1 MPSVP
6 QPSSSTRV
14 RHYTPPDPN
23 LQPHDLSARQAG
35 PSASVSAS
43 ASPNPNPAPAVA
55 QSASHVGVH
64 FPPRRFLGG
73 IPENIVNSTEVEEKR
88 RRFRDLRRKA
98 IDRLPLPIHSRH
110 GHGGEDG
117 AGSIIVF
124 GGEGERSAGSGSG
137 SGSGSGAGGL
147 VRGAA
152 RRINVIKRGLHG
164 EQVTEEL
171 DLYGDGEGEEEDDS
185 DSRGKGKTHK
195 KKQKRKDVWV
205 GESFDIGR
213 EFFGHTETDNKDQ
226 NSTSDPSSS
235 SFNINSKIFG
245 NPQRPAVSTRTTQET
260 FVTARTEFSSRTET
274 DNDTEPSSS
283 VRGAAGA
290 GAGAGASRSTL
301 DLDPGLPNADTEVEG
316 YNVNGGSGGSLR
328 HSVAGTSSPLESTPP
343 TARNRIS
350 QSSSMQPLI
359 TSPVDDEE
367 HELEGA
373 GGSLSSLAV
382 PKEGRSKTRSK
393 SSMPNI
399 NISNRLKSAL
409 RHSSRPNIKTSQ
421 SALPDTNPE
430 SNDPSRPS
438 TGADN
443 RHRQQQQQA
452 TKSKSVQFPIDLVQN
467 TDSLGHK
474 TVEEARK
481 RKGNKAPVD
490 PRTVLSR
497 EGDAAAGTSAG
508 AVEDALDE
516 REEDEAWEEDRRPG
530 EVIMRDRMLV
540 RVGYHRE
547 EQISGFNETAQR
559 RNPCARLDQF
569 EEFIVVWRKGQIELY
584 QDYRYPLRER
594 VSGHK
599 HLCFVVPL
607 LPNRTSLSIFN
618 PQDITLCLT
627 TSINKLQHDV
637 EHLMRSNTTRAG
649 AMKDRVKQSRQIQWL
664 RGRRRGTQV
673 FIMKIA
679 ERSRSLDWY
688 WELWRDLGGELPERF
703 DIAVPSLQ
711 TSIRLLIPQ
720 EGEGDYMV
728 GSAAQCR
735 AFEKSKVIDECWDM
749 LEDSMDVGELRRQ
762 AEQQDGEKL
771 RLDLAWKSHD
781 GNLDWVAYGT
791 TVQQKSR
798 DWALLA
804 GLARAQVEP
813 GQRELQIRPA
823 RHQPKYLKLED
834 GTHLNEPPGI
844 EGYLIRHKASGPKD
858 QVYLASFEGNIF
870 VGSMKS
876 ARPPLL
882 PQKEASSPA
891 SLFPEMYRSFIDTEH
906 RRSARFLERC
916 AGCIDLRDVVS
927 VKMVKADNP
936 TSTTTTA
943 AATVKNRIRRLSNPS
958 HVALG
963 SDVEQDS
970 ADNQNNGVTGTHT
983 AAPVPAEDEGDE
995 EEAATM
1001 FDVEVATGGSV
1012 RLEANSH
1019 EVAMEWVT
1027 GLRDL
1032 MAYAKRRHRVDARQR
1047 MDAMDMHASN
1057 DPFAG
1062 TQLSNESDNVLS
1074 EIWDMCVIEGCRS
1087 TCISGRLYMRKEKYD
1102 KFRLKY
1108 LVLTGGSLVSFKV
1121 KKKNAFHIRKKP
1133 YPLFGAYVYSGML
1146 ALDELPV
1153 MPTDDA
1159 FASQTRVYQD
1169 GLRSADVVEDTTF
1182 CVRLATHPSRWG
1194 KKTTQPW
1201 EMEEEAEF
1209 LPPGLSKKPPGLLIF
1224 RARSKLERDRWV
1236 WAINAEMERQVRAH
1250 VKQEEALRQYGKVPD
1265 KWM

>member
-6 QPSSSTRV
+6 QPASATRAT
-14 RHYTPPDPN
+14 HFSPPNPN
-23 LQPHDLSARQAG
+23 FTHD
-35 PSASVSAS
+35 VSAHAPSTS
-43 ASPNPNPAPAVA
+43 AAAAAAATPSPNPSPAPAVI
-55 QSASHVGVH
+55 QSASHVGAHLH
-64 FPPRRFLGG
+64 FPARRFLGG
-73 IPENIVNSTEVEEKR
+73 IPENMVNSTEVEEKR
-88 RRFRDLRRKA
+88 KRFRDLRRKA
-98 IDRLPLPIHSRH
+98 IDHLPLPIHSQSRD
-110 GHGGEDG
+110 EDG
-117 AGSIIVF
+117 GGSF
-124 GGEGERSAGSGSG
+124 SDFGAEGGGEGSGTSRG
-137 SGSGSGAGGL
+137 MI
-147 VRGAA
+147 RGAA
-152 RRINVIKRGLHG
+152 RRISVIKRGLHG
-164 EQVTEEL
+164 ESVREEL
-171 DLYGDGEGEEEDDS
+171 DLDLDEDEEEEDE
-185 DSRGKGKTHK
+185 RNGIGKGKK
-195 KKQKRKDVWV
+195 KKKRKDVWV

-213 EFFGHTETDNKDQ
+213 EFFGYTENGTEGERKLDDEIPALGSDQ
-226 NSTSDPSSS
+226 PGPFSISTNTANSSTL
-235 SFNINSKIFG
+235 K
-245 NPQRPAVSTRTTQET
+245 RPAVSTRTTQET
-260 FVTARTEFSSRTET
+260 FVTARTEFSSRDDQDDET
-274 DNDTEPSSS
+274 SSS
-283 VRGAAGA
+283 VGGTPATAAA
-290 GAGAGASRSTL
+290 VAGASRSTL
-301 DLDPGLPNADTEVEG
+301 DFHTDTEREVEG
-316 YNVNGGSGGSLR
+316 YNLGLGPGGSLAR
-328 HSVAGTSSPLESTPP
+328 SVTGTSSPLDMTPP
-343 TARNRIS
+343 GRIRVS
-350 QSSSMQPLI
+350 QSSSLQPLI
-359 TSPVDDEE
+359 TSPLDE
-367 HELEGA
+367 HEHEHDLDGA
-373 GGSLSSLAV
+373 SSSQPSAAL
-382 PKEGRSKTRSK
+382 PKEGGSQSRSRSRSK
-393 SSMPNI
+393 SKSSLPNI

-409 RHSSRPNIKTSQ
+409 RHSSRPNIKSSQ
-421 SALPDTNPE
+421 SAFPDSDANRPLTGSDDRQE
-430 SNDPSRPS
+430 PSL
-438 TGADN
+438 
-443 RHRQQQQQA
+443 QQHQQPL
-452 TKSKSVQFPIDLVQN
+452 KSKSVQFPVDLVVRSQP
-467 TDSLGHK
+467 SK

-490 PRTVLSR
+490 PRDVLSR
-497 EGDAAAGTSAG
+497 EGDEAAGTSAG

-516 REEDEAWEEDRRPG
+516 RGEEEGWEEDRRPG

-547 EQISGFNETAQR
+547 DQISGFDETAQR
-559 RNPCARLDQF
+559 RNPCARLDPF

-584 QDYRYPLRER
+584 QDYRYPFQER
-594 VSGHK
+594 VTGHK
-599 HLCFVVPL
+599 HLCFVIPL

-618 PQDITLCLT
+618 PQDVTLCLT
-627 TSINKLQHDV
+627 TSVNKLQNDV
-637 EHLMRSNTTRAG
+637 DHLLRSNTTRAG

-688 WELWRDLGGELPERF
+688 WEIWRDLGGELPERF

-735 AFEKSKVIDECWDM
+735 TFEKSKVVDECRDM
-749 LEDSMDVGELRRQ
+749 LEDSMDVGELQRQ
-762 AEQQDGEKL
+762 AEQQDGEKV
-771 RLDLAWKSHD
+771 RLELAWKSHD
-781 GNLDWVAYGT
+781 GTLDWVAYGT
-791 TVQQKSR
+791 TVQQKPR
-798 DWALLA
+798 GWALLA

-844 EGYLIRHKASGPKD
+844 EGYLIRHKDSGPKE
-858 QVYLASFEGNIF
+858 QVYITSHEGNIF
-870 VGSMKS
+870 VGNTKS

-891 SLFPEMYRSFIDTEH
+891 NLFPEMYRSFIDTEH

-916 AGCIDLRDVVS
+916 AGCIDMRDIVS
-927 VKMVKADNP
+927 VKMVKVDQP
-936 TSTTTTA
+936 STSSTA
-943 AATVKNRIRRLSNPS
+943 TATVKNRIRSLSNPS
-958 HVALG
+958 HMALG
-963 SDVEQDS
+963 ANVRNNDPQNQQTNHADDQDQGQ
-970 ADNQNNGVTGTHT
+970 D
-983 AAPVPAEDEGDE
+983 DE
-995 EEAATM
+995 EVGGTM
-1001 FDVEVATGGSV
+1001 FDVEVATGGTV

-1019 EVAMEWVT
+1019 EVAKEWVT
-1027 GLRDL
+1027 RLTDL

-1047 MDAMDMHASN
+1047 MDAIDMHASD

-1062 TQLSNESDNVLS
+1062 THLSNESDNVLS
-1074 EIWDMCVIEGCRS
+1074 EIWDLCVIEGCRS

-1121 KKKNAFHIRKKP
+1121 KKKNAFHVRKKR

-1153 MPTDDA
+1153 MSSNDA
-1159 FASQTRVYQD
+1159 FVSQTRVYQD
-1169 GLRSADVVEDTTF
+1169 GLRSADGVEDTTF
-1182 CVRLATHPSRWG
+1182 CVRLGTHPSRWG